1 LKSGGLAGS
10 QEGVG
15 RELGDSQKKD
25 RRNGRGQE
33 AWKSGGPAGSQ
44 EGVRRELGRSREDD
58 SWAGG
63 SQEVV
68 RRKTV

>member
-1 LKSGGLAGS
+1 MKTGGTGGGQEAWKSETRRSAGS
-10 QEGVG
+10 QEGVK
-15 RELGDSQKKD
+15 RELG
-25 RRNGRGQE
+25 G
-33 AWKSGGPAGSQ
+33 
-44 EGVRRELGRSREDD
+44 SREDD